1 MDGDL
6 ISIKSKVIM
15 AISILFLFIMPII
28 CIYHTYQLNT
38 EIKAH
43 NLKLEE
49 INKQTESVK
58 NELEI
63 VNKELN
69 EISKKAHDRS
79 ISMHD
84 TSDEISRGMERA
96 FRCTVT
102 GYDLSVQSCGKTE
115 SHPAY
120 GLTASGVRLAGHDL
134 YSARAIAVDPNVIPL
149 GSKVRIKFDNEK
161 MSKYNGVY
169 TAVDTGGAIK
179 GNRIDLFFEDCGSD
193 SVSDEAT
200 RFGVQTALVQII

>member
-15 AISILFLFIMPII
+15 TISILFLFIMPII
-28 CIYHTYQLNT
+28 CIYYTYQLNA

-63 VNKELN
+63 INRELN
-69 EISKKAHDRS
+69 EINKKAHDRS
-79 ISMHD
+79 VSIHD
-84 TSDEISRGMERA
+84 TSNEVSRGMDRA
-96 FRCTVT
+96 FKCTVT

-120 GLTASGVRLAGHDL
+120 GLTASGVNLAGHNL

-193 SVSDEAT
+193 SVSDEAI

>member
-1 MDGDL
+1 MT
-6 ISIKSKVIM
+6 
-15 AISILFLFIMPII
+15 ISILFLFAMPIA
-28 CIYHTYQLNT
+28 CIYYTYQLNT
-38 EIKAH
+38 EIKAY
-43 NLKLEE
+43 NSKLKE
-49 INKQTESVK
+49 IDEQTKSVK
-58 NELEI
+58 SELEI
-63 VNKELN
+63 INKELN

-79 ISMHD
+79 VSMHD
-84 TSDEISRGMERA
+84 TKEEVSRGMDRA

-102 GYDLSVQSCGKTE
+102 GYDLSAQSCGKSE

-120 GLTASGVRLAGHDL
+120 GLTASGVSLAGHNL

-179 GNRIDLFFEDCGSD
+179 GNKIDLFFEDCGSN
-193 SVSDEAT
+193 SVSNKAIE
-200 RFGVQTALVQII
+200 FGVQTALVQII

>member
-1 MDGDL
+1 MDGGL

-15 AISILFLFIMPII
+15 TISISVLILMPAI
-28 CIYHTYQLNT
+28 CIYNTYKLNT

-43 NLKLEE
+43 NLKLKE
-49 INKQTESVK
+49 IDEQTVSVK

-63 VNKELN
+63 INKELN
-69 EISKKAHDRS
+69 KINEEAHDRS
-79 ISMHD
+79 VSMHD
-84 TSDEISRGMERA
+84 TKEEVSRGMDRA
-96 FRCTVT
+96 FRCTIT

-115 SHPAY
+115 DHPTY
-120 GLTASGVRLAGHDL
+120 GLTASGASLAGHNL

-149 GSKVRIKFDNEK
+149 GSRVRIKFDNEK

-179 GNRIDLFFEDCGSD
+179 GNRIDLFFGDYGS
-193 SVSDEAT
+193 SYVSEEAIE
-200 RFGVQTALVQII
+200 FGVQTALVQII

>member
-15 AISILFLFIMPII
+15 TISILFLLAMPIT
-28 CIYHTYQLNT
+28 CIYYTYQLNT
-38 EIKAH
+38 EIKAY
-43 NLKLEE
+43 NSKLKE
-49 INKQTESVK
+49 IDEQTKSVK

-63 VNKELN
+63 INKELN

-79 ISMHD
+79 VSMHD
-84 TSDEISRGMERA
+84 TKEEVSRGMDRA
-96 FRCTVT
+96 FRCTIT
-102 GYDLSVQSCGKTE
+102 GYDLSAQSCGKSE

-120 GLTASGVRLAGHDL
+120 GLTASGVSLAGHNL

-179 GNRIDLFFEDCGSD
+179 GNKIDLFFEDCGSN
-193 SVSDEAT
+193 SVSNEAIE
-200 RFGVQTALVQII
+200 FGVQTALVHII

>member
-120 GLTASGVRLAGHDL
+120 GLTASGVSLAGHDL